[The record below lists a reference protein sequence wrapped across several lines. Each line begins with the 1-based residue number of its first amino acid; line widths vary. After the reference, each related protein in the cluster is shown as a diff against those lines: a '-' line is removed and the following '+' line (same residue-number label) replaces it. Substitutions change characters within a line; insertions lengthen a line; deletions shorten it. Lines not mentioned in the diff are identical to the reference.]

1 MKNTK
6 HILVITA
13 ITLLLMALGVVIA
26 YQNIKP
32 EKPLYLRNREA
43 VTETEYQ
50 QYIKDEAQYKTQQID
65 AMEKSLTLV
74 FEIVLPIL
82 LTIIAFWLKKFVDR
96 VDQLTLKLDSVT
108 VTQASQ
114 TANCAATH
122 TALSNTLSRHGS
134 ELRELAQTV
143 KAHEGRIGKLEGEI
157 EK

>member
-50 QYIKDEAQYKTQQID
+50 QYIKYK
-65 AMEKSLTLV
+65 
-74 FEIVLPIL
+74 L
-82 LTIIAFWLKKFVDR
+82 L
-96 VDQLTLKLDSVT
+96 
-108 VTQASQ
+108 
-114 TANCAATH
+114 
-122 TALSNTLSRHGS
+122 
-134 ELRELAQTV
+134 
-143 KAHEGRIGKLEGEI
+143 
-157 EK
+157 